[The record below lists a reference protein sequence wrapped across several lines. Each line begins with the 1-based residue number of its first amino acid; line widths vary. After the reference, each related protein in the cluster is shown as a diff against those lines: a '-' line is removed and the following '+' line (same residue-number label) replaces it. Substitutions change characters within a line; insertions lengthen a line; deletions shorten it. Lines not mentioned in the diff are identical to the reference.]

1 MLKSL
6 KKNKKGFAL
15 IMTLMILSVA
25 MLTGLFMNSI
35 IVGEVRVSLNTVNVV
50 NSYYAAE
57 SGIER
62 ALYYISTTEMG
73 TEDNTLYYDQ
83 LDAPAFANSLVE
95 IAVRTLDNGANYTYT
110 KTSTSSPSVSF
121 SNVSNTNPAH
131 VSIVDPQGNVG
142 SISWTDSATGA
153 NLNWKI
159 DNCFPNHGSDRM
171 ETTIYSFDS
180 GFNNT
185 SVSKTVSVC
194 DCKGAT
200 SIDSCTGLYLSGL
213 SNNKYHKFTFR
224 PLDSVAN
231 LLEFSMSSGIFSETL
246 TKVSGKYK
254 NSEYLLQAK
263 MSALRPG
270 SDIFSYVV
278 FSEED
283 LTKD

>member
-15 IMTLMILSVA
+15 AMTLMILSVA

-62 ALYYISTTEMG
+62 ALYYITTTEMG
-73 TEDNTLYYDQ
+73 AENNTLYYDQ
-83 LDAPAFANSLVE
+83 LDALANSH
-95 IAVRTLDNGANYTYT
+95 TLDNGASYTYT
-110 KTSTSSPSVSF
+110 KTSTSSPRVLF
-121 SNVSNTNPAH
+121 TNVSNTNPAH
-131 VSIVDPQGNVG
+131 VSIVDPQGNIG

-171 ETTIYSFDS
+171 ETTIYSFGS
-180 GFNNT
+180 GFINT

-194 DCKGAT
+194 DCKSAT

-231 LLEFSMSSGIFSETL
+231 LLEFSMSPGIFSETL
-246 TKVSGKYK
+246 TQVSGKYK